1 MTRLIV
7 IFFFG
12 KKTFFFFFF
21 EVLTSVL
28 QACYPCPSYGNN
40 NHPSLCH
47 RKWRQLCFLP
57 TRLIYGLLATLD
69 HWHPQHWQPNWH
81 HQDHHEH
88 DEHCDRPS
96 VETANCS
103 GRCNCDFTLF
113 SIFKLNLKTGHNCLD
128 TSTRFE
134 SASKRVVCVTL
145 LLWSICTRGNI
156 RARYVNANDGLWKM
170 AYHHCFCRRH

>member
-1 MTRLIV
+1 M
-7 IFFFG
+7 
-12 KKTFFFFFF
+12 
-21 EVLTSVL
+21 LTSVL

-113 SIFKLNLKTGHNCLD
+113 SIFKLKLNQKLVTIVLTRPRGPKVHQSGWFAWLCSYGQFVPGVIYGHD
-128 TSTRFE
+128 TSMQMMACEKYPTII
-134 SASKRVVCVTL
+134 SVV
-145 LLWSICTRGNI
+145 II
-156 RARYVNANDGLWKM
+156 K
-170 AYHHCFCRRH
+170 

>member
-12 KKTFFFFFF
+12 KKAIYFFFF

-113 SIFKLNLKTGHNCLD
+113 SIFKLNLKN
-128 TSTRFE
+128 
-134 SASKRVVCVTL
+134 
-145 LLWSICTRGNI
+145 WSQLSWHVHEVRKCIKVGGLRDF
-156 RARYVNANDGLWKM
+156 APMVNLYQG
-170 AYHHCFCRRH
+170 